1 LKWLALVV
9 DLLVGV
15 TPNLAKAVK
24 PANVDTFVV
33 MRTSPNGKSN
43 AMHCCYEKDVGMEF
57 KLTPFPA
64 ETVRSIT
71 AVVPTWTCLFKK
83 KEL

>member
-15 TPNLAKAVK
+15 TPNLAKVVK
-24 PANVDTFVV
+24 PASVDTFAV
-33 MRTSPNGKSN
+33 MRTSLN
-43 AMHCCYEKDVGMEF
+43 
-57 KLTPFPA
+57 A